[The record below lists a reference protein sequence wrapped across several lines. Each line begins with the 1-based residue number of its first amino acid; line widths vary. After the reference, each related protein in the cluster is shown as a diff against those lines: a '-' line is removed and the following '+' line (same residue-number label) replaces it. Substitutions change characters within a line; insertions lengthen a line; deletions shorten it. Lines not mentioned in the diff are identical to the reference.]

1 MPAACGLRTDLLL
14 VLPRDHHHAGKPAIV
29 HGSSPVFLN
38 TSARYVV
45 PVTPSDSPND
55 TDRAPTVHATGADG
69 VVGWSA
75 DLSTVSEVDA
85 EAGPDDVPDGPVV
98 EAPCPVVA
106 WATAAADRQE
116 YQCSVVETESPHET
130 DVPAR
135 TPRNLTSRQVSST
148 PSQSGTDRQGL
159 VRSIHPDAPDYD
171 DVLPTNIS
179 TARRRSLVRD
189 EWPAPASTEDN
200 RASRDDMA
208 LARMF
213 RPARDERSATL
224 VAKEAILLWPR
235 HVDEPRGSTWPW
247 PVFVIAVR
255 DLPVSET
262 SSAGPLF
269 DLLHRPRRPDE
280 LAVVGA
286 RCRWSVLDQRNALLR
301 LSIHGVAPVRFAVDI
316 VFPVREVSGLLDV
329 LSDATLAV
337 TTAGRAE
344 RLSGRPVGV
353 RQALTDVVLLICPES
368 TQTLAELAS
377 LAGAG

>member
-1 MPAACGLRTDLLL
+1 
-14 VLPRDHHHAGKPAIV
+14 
-29 HGSSPVFLN
+29 
-38 TSARYVV
+38 
-45 PVTPSDSPND
+45 
-55 TDRAPTVHATGADG
+55 
-69 VVGWSA
+69 
-75 DLSTVSEVDA
+75 
-85 EAGPDDVPDGPVV
+85 
-98 EAPCPVVA
+98 
-106 WATAAADRQE
+106 
-116 YQCSVVETESPHET
+116 
-130 DVPAR
+130 
-135 TPRNLTSRQVSST
+135 
-148 PSQSGTDRQGL
+148 
-159 VRSIHPDAPDYD
+159 
-171 DVLPTNIS
+171 
-179 TARRRSLVRD
+179 
-189 EWPAPASTEDN
+189 
-200 RASRDDMA
+200 
-208 LARMF
+208 MF